1 MGAEPLGWIGAEFV
15 IISIIHTGA
24 ALLLKKENGIK
35 NTRNH
40 GKIKYE
46 MWQNSS
52 ETSWPYFGVKL
63 SCVCLTKEK

>member
-15 IISIIHTGA
+15 IISIIHTAA

-40 GKIKYE
+40 GKIK
-46 MWQNSS
+46 
-52 ETSWPYFGVKL
+52 
-63 SCVCLTKEK
+63 